1 MEVHEKKKSKKV
13 RVRVPISRDVYYVVE
28 VEDPSDTDE
37 VSRALARKDPSNWES
52 DPCFYEYLG
61 DVWKHVVDEVQKENI
76 EVIIKDKER

>member
-1 MEVHEKKKSKKV
+1 MRQKKSKKV

-52 DPCFYEYLG
+52 DPCFYEHLG
-61 DVWKHVVDEVQKENI
+61 DV
-76 EVIIKDKER
+76 